1 MLKAAIAGKSFEDAG
16 VPDTPDNRRVFAGI
30 AAEIAQA
37 PPGTSSRS
45 RSIGHRGAVVIAA
58 RPARGRGRS
67 CGAVTWRRPGP
78 PADHVALAVASPE
91 VEQLAA
97 KIQHGLAADPEAAIP
112 ALAESA
118 RAAKAVLAD
127 WPQLGVIKACF
138 EAGPGGC
145 EFCNEYGFEHVTEA
159 EEVPEWVTA
168 AEAAWRRPAR
178 SWTRSSWHCRPS
190 GRLRGRPWLS
200 RDLVNED
207 VAAS

>member
-1 MLKAAIAGKSFEDAG
+1 M
-16 VPDTPDNRRVFAGI
+16 
-30 AAEIAQA
+30 
-37 PPGTSSRS
+37 
-45 RSIGHRGAVVIAA
+45 
-58 RPARGRGRS
+58 
-67 CGAVTWRRPGP
+67 
-78 PADHVALAVASPE
+78 ASPE

-127 WPQLGVIKACF
+127 WPQLGVIKACY

-168 AEAAWRRPAR
+168 AEAEQAAARTVMDAIKLALSAEWTAPGQAVAVPRP
-178 SWTRSSWHCRPS
+178 C
-190 GRLRGRPWLS
+190 
-200 RDLVNED
+200 E
-207 VAAS
+207 